1 MVQMSSKSYFLMSH
15 LPQFVKGLISMALR
29 VMCELRSHILVLGT
43 CQAKEQWLQ
52 SLKIGRKKIGMLY
65 IVFSDESK
73 FDLFG
78 SDGKRY
84 CCRRKGDWYKER
96 NVKKTMKHGGGSLMV
111 WGCIMRWRTGQL
123 IQLKGNMDW
132 FQYMEILKQGLL
144 GTVCD
149 YDFDTDSIY
158 FQQEGNSKHTM
169 NLLQWSGQS
178 PDLNIIEPA

>member
-1 MVQMSSKSYFLMSH
+1 MV
-15 LPQFVKGLISMALR
+15 
-29 VMCELRSHILVLGT
+29 
-43 CQAKEQWLQ
+43 AKFKNWEEEDWDAV
-52 SLKIGRKKIGMLY
+52 
-65 IVFSDESK
+65 VFSDKSK

-84 CCRRKGDWYKER
+84 CCRRKGDQYKER
-96 NVKKTMKHGGGSLMV
+96 NVKRTMKHGGGSLMV

-132 FQYMEILKQGLL
+132 FQYMKILKQGLL

-158 FQQEGNSKHTM
+158 FQQDGNSKHPM
-169 NLLQWSGQS
+169 DLLQWSGQS
-178 PDLNIIEPA
+178 PDLNIIEPAWGHVDKQVHK